1 MKAIAIAIAIAI
13 AMAAMIGLFFVLTEP
28 VQARAGDVT
37 YCKSGAPVKHQKACK
52 ENGGKW

>member
-1 MKAIAIAIAIAI
+1 MKAIAIAIAI

-28 VQARAGDVT
+28 IQARAGDVT